1 MELVVEDGT
10 GLPTANSLVSIED
23 ADALLEPNI
32 HSTWATNDEETKK
45 KLLVWATK
53 LICQRARW
61 KGKKRYET
69 AALPFPRTGLYDA
82 DRNFY
87 PDDEVPVPAKEA
99 VATLA
104 DFLAA
109 GDPTLPNGSSN
120 VTRLDVDVI
129 SLQFDV
135 DTAPERWPSS
145 IGIILRDIATIS
157 FSKTGGKR
165 IIKH

>member
-23 ADALLEPNI
+23 ADLILEPNI
-32 HSTWATNDEETKK
+32 HSTWATFDDEKKK
-45 KLLVWATK
+45 KLLVWSTN

-61 KGKKRYET
+61 KGTKRYET
-69 AALPFPRTGLYDA
+69 ARLPFPRTGLRDA
-82 DRNFY
+82 DGSFY
-87 PDDEVPVPAKEA
+87 PDDEVPAPAKEA

-104 DFLAA
+104 DFLAT
-109 GDPTLPNGSSN
+109 GDPTQPNTSSN
-120 VTRLDVDVI
+120 VSRLDVDVI

-135 DTAPERWPSS
+135 NTTPERWPSS

-157 FSKTGGKR
+157 FGKTGGKR